1 MVIGYSS
8 VLSSWVC
15 CDAVVRVLFLKIDED
30 GDDLVSPAELQ
41 SWMRRIQQR
50 SSKTDTEKQWLEIS
64 PKDPDLLTW
73 DEYLQF
79 TYKDDKGDWT
89 IIALYSGN
97 CMLLPVQG
105 RIGLATFSARIVIYF
120 ILVRCAGTSS

>member
-1 MVIGYSS
+1 
-8 VLSSWVC
+8 
-15 CDAVVRVLFLKIDED
+15 VLFLKIDED

-79 TYKDDKGDWT
+79 TYKDDKGD
-89 IIALYSGN
+89 
-97 CMLLPVQG
+97 
-105 RIGLATFSARIVIYF
+105 
-120 ILVRCAGTSS
+120 